1 MGNEHVHPAFHEALR
16 QIQKPVTRFDWQK
29 QIEEAI
35 VAFNADANEAA
46 ELLDAWTAALK
57 NRYYEGQLSD
67 VLHEAG
73 QLREALEELDTTT
86 EPTDADIAELL
97 ADQEYGNDIEEGEWK

>member
-35 VAFNADANEAA
+35 VAFNGDANEAM
-46 ELLDAWTAALK
+46 ELLDALLAALK
-57 NRYYEGQLSD
+57 NRYDEGQLTD
-67 VLHEAG
+67 VIQECAS
-73 QLREALEELDTTT
+73 LRGALDELDNGELTA
-86 EPTDADIAELL
+86 EDIKVIL